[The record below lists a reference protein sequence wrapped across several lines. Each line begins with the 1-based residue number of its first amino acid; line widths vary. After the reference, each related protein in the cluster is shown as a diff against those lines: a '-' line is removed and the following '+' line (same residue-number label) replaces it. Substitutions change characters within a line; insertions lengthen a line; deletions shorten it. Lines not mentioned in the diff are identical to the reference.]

1 MATGDIT
8 YTQNNCTLDTG
19 AFACGTIEIDADVAK
34 NVIVGFVPTM
44 IELYVKDTGAT
55 TIDQVIKWWRGMT
68 AGYYWKTLM
77 STGAITLETS
87 GGPTVYGDTS
97 DDGNPPQDAYESH
110 SETGQG
116 FTVPAGLPSG
126 LADGDMIYWKAWR

>member
-1 MATGDIT
+1 
-8 YTQNNCTLDTG
+8 
-19 AFACGTIEIDADVAK
+19 
-34 NVIVGFVPTM
+34 
-44 IELYVKDTGAT
+44 
-55 TIDQVIKWWRGMT
+55 MT

-77 STGAITLETS
+77 SKRVITLETS

-97 DDGNPPQDAYESH
+97 DDGNPPQDAYEEH

-126 LADGDMIYWKAWR
+126 LADSDMIYWKAWR